1 MTKPCSNRFRLAVAA
16 LLVLWTG
23 AAIAQSGRS
32 TSQALVPAQFNR
44 NVQDAMGFQWDV
56 NQQGAIQSGTN
67 RCFSSAG
74 QLLVNGSSFSPSQ
87 QMMTA
92 DGMEY
97 VLTRTQSGVQ
107 VTRRVRIDVKSATLR
122 YVESFHNPQT
132 TPVTLDVKIMT
143 SLRTSVSSVIT
154 DTGRPVSSS
163 SGGRPMLPSMP
174 GSPRLLSY
182 VGAPVLG
189 EKDCGLLVTRSST
202 SYPAVL
208 IYLAGPR
215 SKLRPTLQRQSSY
228 RFLFTYPVTVPPKKT
243 VSIVHGLAQRNIG
256 GTPDPKT
263 LANYFKPFQSRDWTR
278 NLPLAVR
285 RSILNA
291 GRSAYAEE
299 TPRSPLLQPVM
310 NLADRWDVQRGKTD
324 VLVQDEQTR
333 VSGAV
338 RGSSLTVET
347 PFGKTAV
354 PLGEVALLLGG
365 GGIGRTQRVH
375 LRNGEVLVGT
385 VGAGEL
391 TLEAESGLEVELTP
405 KQINLLFMHADPADG
420 KPPPKAVA
428 LLKTHHGDQ
437 LALAADSPSK
447 IRAATAWGPIE
458 VPLAEIHYLYP
469 IREPQPI
476 HRLILNNKSR
486 LSVILGGS
494 ELELATLRFG
504 PVKLAPGAIAR
515 LASVKAAGPSEQPG
529 EDDDQQQL
537 KVPHCRLLGGN
548 LLVGTVAAAR
558 LDLLTP
564 AGLTPVDARLLRLV
578 ERQDEDQQGPNPAFS
593 IELANGTS
601 LVGRFRDGVF
611 PLRAL
616 GKVWKLPVHH
626 VLAFRRPEQTP
637 EEAGPGE
644 NKKAASSAKPKRGPA
659 EKPPAPPPNPPADDP
674 FRDRP

>member
-16 LLVLWTG
+16 LLVLCSG
-23 AAIAQSGRS
+23 AAIAQSGRT

-44 NVQDAMGFQWDV
+44 NIQDAMGFHWDL
-56 NQQGAIQSGTN
+56 NQQGAIQAGTN

-74 QLLVNGSSFSPSQ
+74 QLLVNGSGFSPSQ
-87 QMMTA
+87 QMMTP

-107 VTRRVRIDVKSATLR
+107 ITRRVRIDVKSATLR

-143 SLRTSVSSVIT
+143 SLRSSVSSVIT
-154 DTGRPVSSS
+154 NTGRLVPRTSSS
-163 SGGRPMLPSMP
+163 SPPMPSSARIRSL
-174 GSPRLLSY
+174 GN
-182 VGAPVLG
+182 VGASVLG

-215 SKLRPTLQRQSSY
+215 SKLRPMLQRQSSY

-243 VSIVHGLAQRNIG
+243 VSIVHGLAQRNIR
-256 GTPDPKT
+256 GTPSPNA

-291 GRSAYAEE
+291 GRPAYGEE
-299 TPRSPLLQPVM
+299 APRSPLLQPVM
-310 NLADRWDVQRGKTD
+310 NLADQWDVERGKAD
-324 VLVQDEQTR
+324 VLAQDEQTR

-347 PFGKTAV
+347 PFGKTTV

-375 LRNGEVLVGT
+375 LRNGEILVGT
-385 VGAGEL
+385 VGADEI
-391 TLEAESGLEVELTP
+391 TLEAESGLEVELAP

-458 VPLAEIHYLYP
+458 VPLDEIDYLYP

-476 HRLILNNKSR
+476 HRLILNNKTR

-515 LASVKAAGPSEQPG
+515 LASVKAAGQSEQAG
-529 EDDDQQQL
+529 EDGEPQQL

-548 LLVGTVAAAR
+548 LLVGDVAAAR
-558 LDLLTP
+558 LELLTP

-578 ERQDEDQQGPNPAFS
+578 ERQDEDQQGANPAFS
-593 IELANGTS
+593 FELANGTS

-616 GKVWKLPVHH
+616 GKVWKLPAHH
-626 VLAFRRPEQTP
+626 VLAFRRPEQTA

-644 NKKAASSAKPKRGPA
+644 NKKAAPSAKPKRGPA